1 MTTLTVVVEE
11 LLARTGTG
19 RYTEELTRELILA
32 APRGVTVEA
41 FVAASTEDEYARIRD
56 ALPGLA
62 RLHKSALAQRELRS
76 AWQHGFTRIPGSG
89 MLHAPS
95 LLAPLTRHDRVND
108 GTQTVV
114 TLHDLVAWTHP
125 DSLTA
130 RQVSWNKGMLKRAER
145 YADAIVVPTHSVAD
159 RIGEY
164 ARFGDRVRVI
174 GGAPSAALARPI
186 GCARARRADAA
197 SRPVHPRSR
206 RPHAAPGHRP
216 AGRRDGPR
224 RRAAA
229 HRGGGRRRRTAPRA
243 RTRPARG
250 ARARHGDPGRS
261 GSRRAHGPRG
271 RHGAAE
277 PRGGFRPAHGRGV
290 RARHAGRALGCAGAV
305 RGLRRCRASR
315 WRSSRPSST
324 PIGSRMRSARC
335 WRIPR
340 LADRVGVGGVD
351 RARVFTWRNAA
362 DKVWQLHADL

>member
-174 GGAPSAALARPI
+174 GGAPSAALA
-186 GCARARRADAA
+186 ARSDAPERADRMQLPDRFILA
-197 SRPVHPRSR
+197 V
-206 RPHAAPGHRP
+206 G
-216 AGRRDGPR
+216 DLTPR
-224 RRAAA
+224 RGIDRLVAAMARVDVPLLIAGVADDDEQLRELARDLPEGRVRGMGIPDDPDLAVLLDRAAVMVQ
-229 HRGGGRRRRTAPRA
+229 P
-243 RTRPARG
+243 
-250 ARARHGDPGRS
+250 S
-261 GSRRAHGPRG
+261 L
-271 RHGAAE
+271 E
-277 PRGGFRPAHGRGV
+277 EGFGLPMVEAF
-290 RARHAGRALGCAGAV
+290 ALGTPVVHSDAPALSEVSAGAGV
-305 RGLRRCRASR
+305 EVALEPAEQYPDRLADAI
-315 WRSSRPSST
+315 RSLLED
-324 PIGSRMRSARC
+324 
-335 WRIPR
+335 PR